1 MKRLGGKEVIQ
12 YSGGSYY
19 CNNTVMKLVALV
31 WVLGTALFL
40 ASITR
45 SMNLITQS
53 PAIEQQRMD
62 HNAPIILQQQQQSWT
77 EKIMTTQISDS
88 IKKQQ
93 QEQQMKQKRLEFV
106 HIPKTGGTAI
116 ETAAM
121 KQKLKWGIKHFRG
134 QKWIQSTP
142 PWHLTPDHF
151 FNNVT
156 ELNSTSKN
164 PYLNATLFAVVR
176 NPYTRIIS
184 EYYFRQLAVLQRN
197 LTQVEDST
205 LFNNYVRN
213 QLGKMKQA
221 KRARMVG
228 NSFERG
234 DNAYYQQNGHF
245 IPQYDY
251 IYSDTQQRM
260 VDYVIHYEML
270 ATEFQSLMKM
280 YNIKNMTLS
289 QERGRSSEQVKKS
302 LSVANLTVDNI
313 RLIDSVYARDFVTF
327 GYPTISTIENQLK
340 L

>member
-19 CNNTVMKLVALV
+19 CNNTAMKLVALV

-176 NPYTRIIS
+176 NPFSSVGSIT
-184 EYYFRQLAVLQRN
+184 
-197 LTQVEDST
+197 TK
-205 LFNNYVRN
+205 FN
-213 QLGKMKQA
+213 
-221 KRARMVG
+221 
-228 NSFERG
+228 
-234 DNAYYQQNGHF
+234 
-245 IPQYDY
+245 
-251 IYSDTQQRM
+251 
-260 VDYVIHYEML
+260 
-270 ATEFQSLMKM
+270 
-280 YNIKNMTLS
+280 
-289 QERGRSSEQVKKS
+289 SS
-302 LSVANLTVDNI
+302 
-313 RLIDSVYARDFVTF
+313 
-327 GYPTISTIENQLK
+327 
-340 L
+340 

>member
-1 MKRLGGKEVIQ
+1 MKRLGGKGKATI
-12 YSGGSYY
+12 
-19 CNNTVMKLVALV
+19 LVALV

-45 SMNLITQS
+45 SMNLITQP
-53 PAIEQQRMD
+53 PAIHGTSIEQQRMD
-62 HNAPIILQQQQQSWT
+62 HNAPLILQQQQQSWT

-88 IKKQQ
+88 SKKQQ
-93 QEQQMKQKRLEFV
+93 QEQQMKQKRLEFL
-106 HIPKTGGTAI
+106 HIPKTGGSAI
-116 ETAAM
+116 ETAAT
-121 KQKLKWGIKHFRG
+121 KQKLIWGVKHFRG
-134 QKWIQSTP
+134 YKWIQSTP

-156 ELNSTSKN
+156 ELSTSKN

-184 EYYFRQLAVLQRN
+184 EYYFRQLEVKQQN

-205 LFNNYVRN
+205 LFNKYVWN
-213 QLGKMKQA
+213 LVGKMKQA

-234 DNAYYQQNGHF
+234 DNAYYQENGHF

-327 GYPTISTIENQLK
+327 GYPTISTIENQL
-340 L
+340 